1 MRVDKYLWCVRL
13 FKTRSIASKEVEGGK
28 VHLYDEQVKSS
39 KSLKVGDEFS
49 IKHTPVWRSYKVLGF
64 PKSRVGAKLVAEYL
78 NETTSEADLLMIEE
92 VQRFNSQNRLAGI
105 IGRPTKKDRRDLDK
119 FRD

>member
-1 MRVDKYLWCVRL
+1 MRVDKYRWCVRL
-13 FKTRSIASKEVEGGK
+13 FKSRSLSSTEVEGGK
-28 VHLYDEQVKSS
+28 VRVSDEEVKSS
-39 KSLKVGDEFS
+39 KHLKVGDEFS
-49 IKHTPVWRSYKVLGF
+49 VKNTPVWRSYKVKGF
-64 PKSRVGAKLVAEYL
+64 PKNRVGAKLVPDYL
-78 NETTSEADLLMIEE
+78 VETTSDEDLSMIEE